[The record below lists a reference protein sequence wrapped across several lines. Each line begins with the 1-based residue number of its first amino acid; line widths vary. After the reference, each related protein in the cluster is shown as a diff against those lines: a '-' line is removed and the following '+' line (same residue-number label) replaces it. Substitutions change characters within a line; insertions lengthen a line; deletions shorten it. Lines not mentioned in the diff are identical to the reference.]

1 MQARPSFFTSR
12 ALRRGEATQVD
23 GIDLHALTQDQT
35 VEHVMTELDQGRG
48 GLVLTANVDIMFRLR
63 QPANA
68 DVLAGATLIVPDG
81 MPVVWASWLQGTP
94 LPERV
99 TGADLVWDL
108 SRAAAGHGRT
118 VFLLGAGPG
127 VAERAG
133 AEFERQYPGLRVVG
147 HECPPIGFD
156 KDPAYMADLVSRMQQ
171 LAPDLCYVA
180 LGFPK
185 QERVALT
192 LLQSLPRTWF
202 MGCGGALDMA
212 AGEVRRAH
220 PHLQRLGAEW
230 VVRLLQEPRRLSRR
244 YLRDDLPY
252 AVGLVG
258 RSLARGPVGSRLRTP
273 GRRVR
278 DRNER
283 GGRG

>member
-220 PHLQRLGAEW
+220 PPPAA
-230 VVRLLQEPRRLSRR
+230 S
-244 YLRDDLPY
+244 
-252 AVGLVG
+252 
-258 RSLARGPVGSRLRTP
+258 
-273 GRRVR
+273 
-278 DRNER
+278 
-283 GGRG
+283 GRGMGRPAAAGTAAAVASLPARRPALCRWPGGSKPGPGPGGLEAAHARASCA